1 MIKLPFK
8 LKFTGFFVFLTCFF
22 CYNQESKRQFD
33 ILINIKYIFLKK
45 RAHEYRRCHRYL
57 DGV

>member
-1 MIKLPFK
+1 MTKLSFK

-22 CYNQESKRQFD
+22 FCYNQESERQFD

-45 RAHEYRRCHRYL
+45 NGSR
-57 DGV
+57 V